1 LLNPRHGIPII
12 GIGVMS
18 KLLAGG
24 PVDDK
29 ITPACYL
36 T

>member
-1 LLNPRHGIPII
+1 LLNPRHGISII
-12 GIGVMS
+12 GISVMS

-29 ITPACYL
+29 IPAASYL